1 MHVGKNNKFYADA
14 YFRHSGVTGSC
25 ILNSVHWPS
34 GRNVRFIVD
43 AGAAQGIDNKG
54 FYNLYFPYNTEK
66 ISFAILTHGHHDH
79 QGMLPVVIR
88 QGFRGPIFC
97 HYATSTLMNISLYD
111 SCRIEDSYTG
121 EPLCSQN
128 EVEKTLDKL
137 VGCCYKRILKPDKN
151 IRVVFYTNGHL
162 VGAVLTLVVITCP
175 GEEDITLLYT
185 GDYKDNNIFFNVEMP
200 PKQVRDLNISA
211 IFCESTYGHVDST
224 NPMFEK
230 CLQSNSVQAL
240 KDGKTI
246 IYPAFSQGRCQEILF
261 HVRTWKQKG
270 LIPENIPVYL
280 DGKSAQ
286 EYTTNYMYTDLGIKK
301 LMQNFVPK
309 ELKFIPRTRDRM
321 NYRREIMGNNNPKI
335 IISSGGMASYGP
347 VVNYIDYY
355 LSRDDALIHLL
366 GYCSPDTQGHKL
378 LITPSGEKLTY
389 NGHEYVMKCSVA
401 KTSELSGHAPRDKM
415 LRLIKMFPNTKSIII
430 NHGEKETKVKFRE
443 YLLEHLDLSEEMIS
457 VAGPEIAYRIESTGI
472 ADVFPTNFESIL

>member
-185 GDYKDNNIFFNVEMP
+185 
-200 PKQVRDLNISA
+200 
-211 IFCESTYGHVDST
+211 
-224 NPMFEK
+224 
-230 CLQSNSVQAL
+230 
-240 KDGKTI
+240 
-246 IYPAFSQGRCQEILF
+246 
-261 HVRTWKQKG
+261 
-270 LIPENIPVYL
+270 
-280 DGKSAQ
+280 
-286 EYTTNYMYTDLGIKK
+286 
-301 LMQNFVPK
+301 
-309 ELKFIPRTRDRM
+309 
-321 NYRREIMGNNNPKI
+321 
-335 IISSGGMASYGP
+335 
-347 VVNYIDYY
+347 
-355 LSRDDALIHLL
+355 
-366 GYCSPDTQGHKL
+366 
-378 LITPSGEKLTY
+378 
-389 NGHEYVMKCSVA
+389 
-401 KTSELSGHAPRDKM
+401 
-415 LRLIKMFPNTKSIII
+415 
-430 NHGEKETKVKFRE
+430 
-443 YLLEHLDLSEEMIS
+443 
-457 VAGPEIAYRIESTGI
+457 
-472 ADVFPTNFESIL
+472 